1 MRGERRLR
9 PREAVEQGVFQGSLG
24 EPSRDGG
31 DHLHAG
37 GLLDGG
43 CALFDRGFRVGVEKD
58 VRHEPGFPQSCCS
71 RASRPQPD
79 L

>member
-1 MRGERRLR
+1 MRY
-9 PREAVEQGVFQGSLG
+9 
-24 EPSRDGG
+24 
-31 DHLHAG
+31 AG

-43 CALFDRGFRVGVEKD
+43 CALFYRGFRAGVENN
-58 VRHEPGFPQSCCS
+58 VGYEPGLPHSCCS